1 MSGIIEMIEGFI
13 PMDDL
18 IQSAFDFINSLGILE
33 QVVGALVLGIIV
45 LLGSFE
51 LVKKLSK
58 IIIFVVII
66 AAAWFVWS
74 NGYLDGIIGW

>member
-74 NGYLDGIIGW
+74 NGYLDGIIG